1 MLNLT
6 VPVLRTTSP
15 GPDPAVGSTENSP
28 ATPPA
33 IHVDP
38 TAPVFDAVNANLPA
52 DPEELMF
59 AFIQEREVVR
69 MDPADTDP
77 DEASYLPD
85 AVTVVGIAG
94 VGRTERPRSVWP
106 QLQTACCW
114 QEEDSATV
122 ATDLQT

>member
-6 VPVLRTTSP
+6 
-15 GPDPAVGSTENSP
+15 GPDHPAVGSTENSP

-33 IHVDP
+33 IHVDH

-69 MDPADTDP
+69 MDPADMDP

-94 VGRTERPRSVWP
+94 VGRTGRPRSVWP

-114 QEEDSATV
+114 QEEDSTTV